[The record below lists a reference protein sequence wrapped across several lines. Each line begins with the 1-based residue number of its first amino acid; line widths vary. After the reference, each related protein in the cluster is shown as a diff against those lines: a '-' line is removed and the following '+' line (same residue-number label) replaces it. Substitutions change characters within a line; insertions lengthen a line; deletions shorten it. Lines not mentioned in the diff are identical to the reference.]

1 MGNEM
6 NFTRFNLNTLNKKS
20 HFFIIENDSA
30 HKKGSGSTKNG
41 RDSVSKRR
49 GLKIYGGQP
58 VIPGSIIVRQV
69 GNKFHAGNNVRSG
82 NDYTLYA
89 NIAGSVEFE
98 RIRGRHCISVY
109 PSNTSSK
116 QPLNNSKSSYPKF
129 SSRKTVME
137 TDNLRKKNIRKQI
150 P

>member
-6 NFTRFNLNTLNKKS
+6 NFTRFNLNILNKKS
-20 HFFIIENDSA
+20 HFFITENDSA

-49 GLKIYGGQP
+49 GLKTYGGQP

-82 NDYTLYA
+82 NDYTLYT
-89 NIAGSVEFE
+89 NIKGSVKFE
-98 RIRGRHCISVY
+98 RIKGRYCISVY
-109 PSNTSSK
+109 PLNTSSK
-116 QPLNNSKSSYPKF
+116 QLFNNSKFSSPKF

-137 TDNLRKKNIRKQI
+137 TEII
-150 P
+150 